1 MADRKTNPRN
11 QQSRLFK
18 QLTRIFSGPIVRY
31 RSETGRQIKRR
42 DMDKYA
48 NTIRSASGQQFK
60 RSEYQAY
67 EKIQAN
73 AFVNQ
78 NRSERYVDFDQMEYT
93 PEISSALDIYA
104 DEMTTS
110 SDLTPLLSI
119 RCKNDEIKAI
129 LQTLYHNV
137 LNIEFNLFGWCR
149 SMCKFGDFF
158 LYLDIDE
165 DQGIRSAIGLPTEEV
180 ERLEGED
187 KTNPNYVQ
195 YQWNSAGMP

>member
-195 YQWNSAGMP
+195 YQWMP